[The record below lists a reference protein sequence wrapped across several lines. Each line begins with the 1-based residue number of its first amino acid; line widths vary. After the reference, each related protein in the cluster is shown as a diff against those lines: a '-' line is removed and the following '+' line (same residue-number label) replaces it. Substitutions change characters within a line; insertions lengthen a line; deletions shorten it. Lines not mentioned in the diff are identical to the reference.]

1 MGSYE
6 NTMLRL
12 ERMAASNTATQMNWQ
27 EKMSK
32 SSHQMEVEDLLK
44 AGLNPTLSANQ
55 GANAY
60 TTQVDSAVNGIAN
73 MASSREAANA
83 TRFAARQSAAATRAA
98 AAAQLA
104 AAKYSS
110 DRAFDANQFAWET
123 KKSIQEGVNATQLE
137 IVDKQPPQR
146 LSGLI
151 WKCIDQSGL
160 RPVLMNTNV
169 ASFLKIGK
177 KIISDPSSFFTNNG
191 AVKKNNFNLSKNGVS
206 QVNSIL
212 KRSGLTA
219 NARNR
224 NLFVKFIT
232 FGDQNSG
239 TLLFSQLRNRN
250 KI

>member
-12 ERMAASNTATQMNWQ
+12 ERMAAANTATQMNWQ

-110 DRAFDANQFAWET
+110 DRAYDANQFAWET
-123 KKSIQEGVNATQLE
+123 KKSIQEGVNKNQLQ
-137 IVDKQPPQR
+137 IVDKTPPKN
-146 LSGLI
+146 LVGLV
-151 WKCIDQSGL
+151 WKVFDQSGA
-160 RPVLMNTNV
+160 RT
-169 ASFLKIGK
+169 
-177 KIISDPSSFFTNNG
+177 G
-191 AVKKNNFNLSKNGVS
+191 AIANFNTFSNKVVGFAKNSTASSKEGRIHLNFKFNELPDGSNIYPLSS
-206 QVNSIL
+206 
-212 KRSGLTA
+212 
-219 NARNR
+219 
-224 NLFVKFIT
+224 
-232 FGDQNSG
+232 
-239 TLLFSQLRNRN
+239 
-250 KI
+250 